1 VPDHDNR
8 RFFVRAVPFEFY
20 QIACGQLFVNGN
32 FGAYGNADT
41 PLEAFAQ
48 AVDTG
53 KMNIDS
59 HANSK

>member
-1 VPDHDNR
+1 VPYHDDR
-8 RFFVRAVPFEFY
+8 CFIVRAVPFEFY

-41 PLEAFAQ
+41 PLEALAQ
-48 AVDTG
+48 AADAG

-59 HANSK
+59 HANNK